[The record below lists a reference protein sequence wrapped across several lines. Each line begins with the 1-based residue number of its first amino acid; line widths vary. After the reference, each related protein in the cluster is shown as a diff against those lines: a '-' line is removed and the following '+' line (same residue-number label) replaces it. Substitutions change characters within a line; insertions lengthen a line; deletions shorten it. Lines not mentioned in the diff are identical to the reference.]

1 MKHRTAG
8 NPYTPPFYP
17 AARWSL
23 RTALL
28 TPLLALTCC
37 GYYESRTAHKGQ
49 LAVIGMTS
57 EDLQACA
64 GIPDKV
70 SKLDDHVQIFQYTR
84 GVNIP
89 STNDSSL
96 FPLQTLVNLSQTT
109 LGGAGKTCVA
119 SLRLVDGYVTD
130 MHYSGDNNRMI
141 GTDGVCATVVKGC
154 LDSPVRS
161 GKKVSDNLL
170 FGPVSAFRTPST
182 SLPPEHVAVA
192 AQQADPAAPQPPA
205 AQPATTVAALPP
217 AAPATVAP
225 PPAPVTPPQ
234 AVQPAAPAPKVAPAP
249 AAPSVVAPVIVAHND
264 VKTTPSATTP
274 AGDSPTPPKPAAD
287 VPGAASAT
295 APATPPDA
303 ASAQDAIYPVP
314 ADNTPA
320 TTPAQ
325 ANTPQP
331 TAPEAPPTPAAPDTH
346 CPADKAA
353 PACTTSQTPCARQL
367 DPKDQKSSVAPCK
380 Q

>member
-1 MKHRTAG
+1 M
-8 NPYTPPFYP
+8 
-17 AARWSL
+17 
-23 RTALL
+23 
-28 TPLLALTCC
+28 
-37 GYYESRTAHKGQ
+37 
-49 LAVIGMTS
+49 IGMTS

-96 FPLQTLVNLSQTT
+96 FPLQTLVNLSQPT

-192 AQQADPAAPQPPA
+192 TQQADPAAPQPPT
-205 AQPATTVAALPP
+205 AQPTTTVAALPP

-225 PPAPVTPPQ
+225 PPVPVMPPQ
-234 AVQPAAPAPKVAPAP
+234 AVQPAAAPAPKVAPAP
-249 AAPSVVAPVIVAHND
+249 AAPSVVSPVIVAHND
-264 VKTTPSATTP
+264 VKATPSATGPT
-274 AGDSPTPPKPAAD
+274 GDSSTPPKPAAD
-287 VPGAASAT
+287 APSAAGVT
-295 APATPPDA
+295 APTTPPDA
-303 ASAQDAIYPVP
+303 PSAQDATGR
-314 ADNTPA
+314 A
-320 TTPAQ
+320 
-325 ANTPQP
+325 
-331 TAPEAPPTPAAPDTH
+331 
-346 CPADKAA
+346 
-353 PACTTSQTPCARQL
+353 S
-367 DPKDQKSSVAPCK
+367 
-380 Q
+380 